1 MKQIIFILAL
11 GIILAASTP
20 NFAQETQEVKEK
32 KVMIIESSSPD
43 ANSEKNVWISKDGTD
58 KEVAGKAIFIGS
70 ESADKEKDISVN
82 VNKALKDGKEVSTFE
97 VTIDDGT
104 NKEVIAWE
112 DSGEGIPASVENQLK
127 AHGVDIQL
135 FRTDDE
141 MTVTVDA
148 ANAIEKQS
156 RTVDVNVA
164 SEINDGVEKR
174 TVELTIEEDGNVQ
187 KMKWVDEGEI
197 PEEIQ
202 KTLDDLGIDVNVLSG
217 GEGTGDY
224 EIEIEKDGD
233 HAHGHSSEHEVKVY
247 KIELD
252 KDEEISDE
260 LKEELEQY
268 GVDID
273 QLINDAKEK
282 KTGDEPVRIKKQ
294 IRIEKKDLKSN
305 DDHDLHII
313 KLKDGEQLPDEV
325 KQVLDKHNIKLEKVG
340 GKTKEKRVMKFIDEN
355 GNTKVIEWD
364 GEGEMPAEMKKHMEK
379 MEKGGMG
386 LLNGHEYKTMTPNK
400 AQFGVMIQDAENG
413 ILVNDIVDNSAAA
426 KVGIL
431 AGDVITHVD
440 GAQINTIESLISNL
454 SDKVP
459 GDQVEVS
466 FLRDDQKKTVVA
478 TLTAPLHDHK
488 VEMTTEVEISECN
501 TDNFTGDEDV
511 DLLFK
516 TSGNNARNKSIVI
529 VRDIETT
536 VKTDEVKNTSKEKE
550 H

>member
-386 LLNGHEYKTMTPNK
+386 LLNGQEYKTMTPNK